1 MAYVLIVQE
10 AEMLN
15 VDVRKL
21 FFFNR
26 RCSENISRSLNHNQH
41 FSNSLYAFMLIF
53 SLTVILHGLGERVFR
68 VAYLAYSF

>member
-21 FFFNR
+21 FFF
-26 RCSENISRSLNHNQH
+26 
-41 FSNSLYAFMLIF
+41 FLIEDVVKIF
-53 SLTVILHGLGERVFR
+53 PDH
-68 VAYLAYSF
+68 